1 MQRKDLL
8 DTIEE
13 VGYKN
18 KDGKHVKG
26 SPAVVHFVYKYK
38 RFLHTS
44 YSSIDPRQIVR
55 GENFVTKL
63 LAS

>member
-26 SPAVVHFVYKYK
+26 SAVVHFVYKYK